1 MLAPTP
7 STENIAQ
14 LVDQL
19 PESNVTTLLL
29 DGLDFVVPGEWR
41 NIRSFDRQIQEVTGV
56 SDPAA
61 LAAHRQ
67 RAVQLYTDPAQNYR
81 KAVQVYQLVDKAD
94 LALGAAALANKL
106 GQRIPLLS
114 FIGRLTPKADTTQ
127 AIDLAVKLAAEAVA
141 FSLLNGL
148 KYERLDQFGQALS
161 TYSGASLMRLAAIV
175 CVDGVI
181 PLGPDFAQGVG
192 QLLSRTRPADL
203 QNNAVFQRVSQAIP
217 GANAGAQ
224 LGFLQGALDNS
235 KSWISGFVGRN
246 ALTRDKVLAGIGR
259 FIQISD
265 DVLDYVGA
273 FLDAS
278 TNYVEH
284 TGLQTV
290 GRLVIERT
298 RAA

>member
-1 MLAPTP
+1 MLAPTQP
-7 STENIAQ
+7 TDTIAH

-19 PESNVTTLLL
+19 PESNVTTMLL

-41 NIRSFDRQIQEVTGV
+41 NIHSFDQQIQEVTGV
-56 SDPAA
+56 ADPAT

-67 RAVQLYTDPAQNYR
+67 RALQLYTDPAQNYQ
-81 KAVQVYQLVDKAD
+81 KAVQVYRLVDKAD
-94 LALGAAALANKL
+94 LTLGAAALANKL

-141 FSLLNGL
+141 FSLLHGL

-161 TYSGASLMRLAAIV
+161 RYSGASLMRLAAIV

-181 PLGPDFAQGVG
+181 PLGPDFVQGVG

-217 GANAGAQ
+217 GASAGAQ
-224 LGFLQGALDNS
+224 LGFLQGTLDAS
-235 KSWISGFVGRN
+235 KGWVNGFVGRN
-246 ALTRDKVLAGIGR
+246 ALTREKVLTGIGR

-290 GRLVIERT
+290 GRLVIERS
-298 RAA
+298 R

>member
-1 MLAPTP
+1 MLAPVPAAET
-7 STENIAQ
+7 IAQ
-14 LVDQL
+14 LIDQL

-41 NIRSFDRQIQEVTGV
+41 NIHSFDQQIREVTG
-56 SDPAA
+56 SADPAA

-67 RAVQLYTDPAQNYR
+67 RALQLYADPTQNYQ
-81 KAVQVYQLVDKAD
+81 KAVQIYRLVDKAD
-94 LALGAAALANKL
+94 LALGAAALSNKL

-114 FIGRLTPKADTTQ
+114 LVGRLTPKADTTQ
-127 AIDLAVKLAAEAVA
+127 AIDLAVKLAAEAVV
-141 FSLLNGL
+141 FSLLHGL
-148 KYERLDQFGQALS
+148 RHERLDQFGQALAN
-161 TYSGASLMRLAAIV
+161 YSGASLMRLAAIV

-224 LGFLQGALDNS
+224 LGFLQSTLEASRNWVD
-235 KSWISGFVGRN
+235 GFVGRN
-246 ALTRDKVLAGIGR
+246 GLTREKVLAGLGR

-278 TNYVEH
+278 TNYIEH

-290 GRLVIERT
+290 GRLVIERS
-298 RAA
+298 R